1 MKKLIPLLLVFIFVG
16 CQMNP
21 CGFNKTSFL
30 AKHEYLVDQAKK
42 NKKDWSGKD
51 WESSDEQ
58 MKKLLEECY
67 EDYEAE
73 MTNKETSK
81 FWTKTA
87 SYYVSRF
94 GRGFLREL
102 KDDDSEVVISL
113 EKGFESIKEDPDE
126 FLRQLLNE
134 SGGDEIKDALNE
146 LGDELKDLG
155 VEFEKWLNEN

>member
-1 MKKLIPLLLVFIFVG
+1 MKYLASILCVFLMVG
-16 CQMNP
+16 CQMSP

-42 NKKDWSGKD
+42 NKKDWSKKD
-51 WESSDEQ
+51 WESADDK
-58 MKKLLEECY
+58 MKQLLEECY
-67 EDYEAE
+67 ETYEEE

-102 KDDDSEVVISL
+102 KNENSDVVISL
-113 EKGFESIKEDPDE
+113 EKGFDSIKEDPDE

-134 SGGDEIKDALNE
+134 SGGSEIKEALNE
-146 LGDELKDLG
+146 LGDELKELG
-155 VEFEKWLNEN
+155 EEFEKWLNE